1 MIGFV
6 ASHQAVQTIVGV
18 PPIPRWRVR
27 TVKARMWLA
36 GNLTLLLCLS
46 APLLLMAAFVVGAA
60 LTGEW
65 GAAVAANVVLAWLE
79 IGFVGEFWRDRS
91 LMARWLVGPV
101 VDLRDD
107 ADGAHVPGCYA
118 FVTQWGDFTIPIR
131 TQAIVA
137 RLQQAGLTPQVEYL
151 DADPFLFV
159 EIKGRRVYLDHW

>member
-6 ASHQAVQTIVGV
+6 ASQAAVQTIVGV

-27 TVKARMWLA
+27 TVKARMWLQ
-36 GNLTLLLCLS
+36 GNLTQLFML
-46 APLLLMAAFVVGAA
+46 AVPVVGMAAFLTAGVVFGDW
-60 LTGEW
+60 LV
-65 GAAVAANVVLAWLE
+65 VAPCIGILAWVE
-79 IGFVGEFWRDRS
+79 HGFVRSLWRHRS

-101 VDLRDD
+101 VEISDY
-107 ADGAHVPGCYA
+107 ADGRGCYA
-118 FVTQWGDFTIPIR
+118 YITPWGYFAIPIR

-137 RLQQAGLTPQVEYL
+137 RLRRAGLTPQVEYF